1 MLTKRDW
8 HDFNKG
14 EILLW
19 SFYGEDRLVEV
30 VDTGPNSVSIVF
42 VGDSSKQPHPL
53 RMWESELD
61 NLHRIKKKE
70 NV

>member
-1 MLTKRDW
+1 MLIKRNW

-30 VDTGPNSVSIVF
+30 VDTGVNSVSVLF
-42 VGDSSKQPHPL
+42 VGDEAKQPHPV
-53 RMWESELD
+53 RFWEKDLET
-61 NLHRIKKKE
+61 LHRIKKKGD
-70 NV
+70 